1 MRSSTYQSWGES
13 VAGNAIPLVT
23 EPRRLFEAKHFP
35 RAYGLAQIFS
45 EELAKNILVRTI
57 NLTETS
63 ESEISN
69 FAKLLRDH
77 KEKIEFLVT
86 YAARL
91 SEELQAQL
99 GAMQERLID
108 QTIDLKRDTM
118 YVACKAKSVVAP
130 RRKLRLSISNALPR
144 SRSPCRSVP

>member
-1 MRSSTYQSWGES
+1 M
-13 VAGNAIPLVT
+13 PLVT
-23 EPRRLFEAKHFP
+23 EPRSLFEAKHLP
-35 RAYGLAQIFS
+35 RAYGLGQIFS
-45 EELAKNILVRTI
+45 EELAKSILVRTI
-57 NLTETS
+57 NLTGTS

-69 FAKLLRDH
+69 VAKLLRDH
-77 KEKIEFLVT
+77 KEKIGFLVT

-99 GAMQERLID
+99 GAIQERLID
-108 QTIDLKRDTM
+108 QTSDIKRDTM

-144 SRSPCRSVP
+144 SRSPCRSMP